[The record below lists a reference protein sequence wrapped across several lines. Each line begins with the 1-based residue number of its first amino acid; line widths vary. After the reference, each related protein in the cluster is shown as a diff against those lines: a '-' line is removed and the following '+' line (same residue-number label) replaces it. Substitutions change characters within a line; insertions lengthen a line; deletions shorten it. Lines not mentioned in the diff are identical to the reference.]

1 MTRTIQI
8 LRGTNAQN
16 NAFTGAAGEL
26 TMDTTNKELRI
37 HDGETQGGKVVSV
50 PTGTVVPFAGATAPD
65 GFLICDGSAISRTRY
80 ADLFAVI
87 GTTYGA
93 GDGNSTFNLP
103 NKTPTRQ
110 VIEFQEATAQ
120 NDYSWYRLYDD
131 GWVEQGGI
139 HSANNGTINL
149 LIEMANNNYAVIRFN
164 KNTSIQ
170 SYYPSWVVGYN
181 DRYTTYFTFGYVVPP
196 NVWEVRGMS
205 DRGATQQ
212 NILCIKY

>member
-37 HDGETQGGKVVSV
+37 HDGATQGGKVVSV

-103 NKTPTRQ
+103 QENDFPTGVPSDNFTQ
-110 VIEFQEATAQ
+110 LSVLSSGSDYEATSNGFFFVLAT
-120 NDYSWYRLYDD
+120 
-131 GWVEQGGI
+131 
-139 HSANNGTINL
+139 SANNTSKSYVGFIANSENTQVLGNSVVQYTRSEGMWASCPAHKGQKVTIGYTNVSS
-149 LIEMANNNYAVIRFN
+149 ISVYFVEC
-164 KNTSIQ
+164 KNQ
-170 SYYPSWVVGYN
+170 PM
-181 DRYTTYFTFGYVVPP
+181 R
-196 NVWEVRGMS
+196 
-205 DRGATQQ
+205 
-212 NILCIKY
+212 IKY